1 MLSNAAAMPPSHTRT
16 SMTGNKA
23 ALGPD
28 FSVNDF
34 SKLTDKIRSH
44 SQAAQHH
51 GKGKNKPK
59 QQWNAQPR
67 TERPG
72 LPQKADNPPEGQQRG
87 KKRKRN
93 GEVLSGKANGSTAA
107 THGDDKSGD
116 NMLQQEVFAL
126 GGTVDDVNLI
136 EGVNSDSEVEGSGTI
151 QASVGPEKGLQ
162 KGIMNILKEITIAEE
177 AAKAKNKGADS
188 DNRSESATEDELAAV
203 NIPATMSQAGKG
215 TLKSTLSFPA
225 RPDWFN
231 AAKPYVDISKAP
243 AYTMSHSALE
253 QLHAYAKTL
262 LDSENEA
269 YKKTQQS
276 SSSRNFYSTVIAS
289 GTLSDKI
296 SALTLAVQDSP
307 VHNVKALETLVGL
320 AKKRSRA
327 QAVDVLRALKDLFA
341 QGSLLP
347 ADRKLHNFNTQP
359 FLIAAFANTRS
370 WTTGDD
376 LPRSI
381 RQEHLICWAYESWLK
396 ETFFE
401 VLKTLEVWCND
412 ELEYSRSRA
421 ISYVYELLKEKPEQE
436 ANLLRMLVNKLG
448 DPVKKLASQTSYL
461 LMQLMAAHPAMK
473 ETIITSIE
481 AELLFRPGQSLHA
494 KYYAIVT
501 LNQTALSQKEQSVA
515 VKLLNVYF
523 SLFSGLLK
531 PVDQPKPSATRA
543 PVRNGVHAKH
553 SSTSKPSDSENA
565 QEGELRDKLTSAT
578 LTGINRAYPYADS
591 SGESLST
598 HLDAL
603 FKITHSAN
611 FNTSIQAMLLIQQLS
626 SLHHAAFDRFY
637 RTLYESLLDAR
648 LVGSSKQQ
656 MYLNLLYRSLKADVN
671 VRRVK
676 AFAKRI
682 MQVLTLHQPS
692 FICGAFFLLKELEKT
707 FPGLGTIID
716 QAEERDN
723 GEEDFQDVIED
734 GMNADRRRQLKGVP
748 SKSESKNVY
757 DGRKRDPEHSNAES
771 SCLWELVPFLVHY
784 HPSVAVSAEQLLRH
798 VALPGKPDL
807 SLHTLI
813 HFLDRFV
820 YRNPKPTSTGLRGS
834 SIMQPMAASKST
846 SLLLGSSSAAH
857 MQAAVNTNGFRH
869 RKEADVAAEDVFFH
883 KYFNGLGKEKPKKK
897 LRVDTE
903 ANSDD
908 EAEESEVWKA
918 MIDSAPDL
926 EGPAGSDEELEMA
939 DLESDFEQ
947 SIDGVSDGLDE
958 EDSNDNDEM
967 GLDFGGSEDFE
978 EPAPLA
984 SELDGDLDEQ
994 EFNVTRPKPSHSSR
1008 DQRKKMKSLPT
1019 FASADDYAKLLG
1031 DNEDEDM
1038 G

>member
-1 MLSNAAAMPPSHTRT
+1 MPASHART
-16 SMTGNKA
+16 SMTGDEA
-23 ALGPD
+23 PPIPD
-28 FSVNDF
+28 FSKNDF
-34 SKLTDKIRSH
+34 SKLSDKIRCH
-44 SQAAQHH
+44 SQAAQDQR
-51 GKGKNKPK
+51 KAKNKPER
-59 QQWNAQPR
+59 QRNAQPR

-72 LPQKADNPPEGQQRG
+72 LPQKADNLPEGQQRG
-87 KKRKRN
+87 KKRKHN
-93 GEVLSGKANGSTAA
+93 GEVLSAKANGSTAEPR
-107 THGDDKSGD
+107 GDDV
-116 NMLQQEVFAL
+116 LQQEVFAL
-126 GGTVDDVNLI
+126 GGTIDDVNLI
-136 EGVNSDSEVEGSGTI
+136 EDVDSDSEVEGSQTI
-151 QASVGPEKGLQ
+151 PTIVGPEKGLQ

-188 DNRSESATEDELAAV
+188 DTSGESATADE
-203 NIPATMSQAGKG
+203 PATVNVPATTSRAEKGK
-215 TLKSTLSFPA
+215 LKNNLSFPA

-231 AAKPYVDISKAP
+231 STKPNVDASKAP
-243 AYTMSHSALE
+243 AYTLSHSAME

-262 LDSENEA
+262 LESENEA
-269 YKKTQQS
+269 YSKTPQQS
-276 SSSRNFYSTVIAS
+276 SSSQNFYSTVIAS

-307 VHNVKALETLVGL
+307 VHNVKALETLIGL
-320 AKKRSRA
+320 AKKRSRT

-347 ADRKLHNFNTQP
+347 ADRKLYTFNTQP

-381 RQEHLICWAYESWLK
+381 RHEHLICWAYESWLK

-401 VLKTLEVWCND
+401 VLKTLEIWCND

-448 DPVKKLASQTSYL
+448 DPIKKLASQTSYL

-494 KYYAIVT
+494 KYYAIIT

-531 PVDQPKPSATRA
+531 PSDESKPSTNRG
-543 PVRNGVHAKH
+543 PVRNGRHAKH
-553 SSTSKPSDSENA
+553 SSTSNPSESENA

-591 SGESLST
+591 SGESLSM

-611 FNTSIQAMLLIQQLS
+611 FNTSLQAMLLIQQLS

-656 MYLNLLYRSLKADVN
+656 MYLNLLYRSLKTDVN

-692 FICGAFFLLKELEKT
+692 FVCGAFFLLKELEKS
-707 FPGLGTIID
+707 FPGLGAIID
-716 QAEERDN
+716 QAEEHDDV
-723 GEEDFQDVIED
+723 EEDFQDGVED
-734 GMNADRRRQLKGVP
+734 DMNADRRRQLNGVP
-748 SKSESKNVY
+748 SKSESKSVY

-771 SCLWELVPFLVHY
+771 SCLWEIVPFVVHY
-784 HPSVAVSAEQLLRH
+784 HPSVAVSAEHLIRH
-798 VALPGKPDL
+798 GALPGKPDL

-834 SIMQPMAASKST
+834 SVMQPMAASKST
-846 SLLLGSSSAAH
+846 GLLLGSASAAH
-857 MQAAVNTNGFRH
+857 TQIAVNTNDFRH
-869 RKEADVAAEDVFFH
+869 RREADVAAEDVFFH
-883 KYFNGLGKEKPKKK
+883 KYFNNLGKEKPKKK
-897 LRVDTE
+897 IRVDTE

-908 EAEESEVWKA
+908 EAEESAVWKA
-918 MIDSAPDL
+918 MMDSAPDL
-926 EGPAGSDEELEMA
+926 EGPAGSDDELGMA
-939 DLESDFEQ
+939 NLESDFEQ
-947 SIDGVSDGLDE
+947 SLDGMSDVGDE
-958 EDSNDNDEM
+958 QDSDVDDDM
-967 GLDFGGSEDFE
+967 GLDAVGSEDFE
-978 EPAPLA
+978 EPEPLA
-984 SELDGDLDEQ
+984 SQLDEDLDEQ
-994 EFNVTRPKPSHSSR
+994 EFDVTRSKPSHSSR

-1019 FASADDYAKLLG
+1019 FASADEYAKLLG
-1031 DNEDEDM
+1031 DNEDEDI